1 LTIPSEFVINSIS
14 QSAVISQP
22 EERRYRSRWH
32 VSSRPEPG
40 RRPRG
45 PAAMMSAPQPRALE
59 RREPDERPCHDA
71 RLLTDGGNE
80 AEIRL
85 DGVRYVLRIT
95 RQGKLILT
103 K

>member
-1 LTIPSEFVINSIS
+1 MHPDSPPALREKPAPT
-14 QSAVISQP
+14 
-22 EERRYRSRWH
+22 
-32 VSSRPEPG
+32 PG
-40 RRPRG
+40 RAAPASQRP
-45 PAAMMSAPQPRALE
+45 
-59 RREPDERPCHDA
+59 DRPHHDA
-71 RLLTDGGNE
+71 RSLTAGGVE

>member
-1 LTIPSEFVINSIS
+1 MYHVRSSETRRATPMERDPQYADGLMPS
-14 QSAVISQP
+14 
-22 EERRYRSRWH
+22 RR
-32 VSSRPEPG
+32 
-40 RRPRG
+40 
-45 PAAMMSAPQPRALE
+45 AMVLQTPP
-59 RREPDERPCHDA
+59 PVHDA

-85 DGVRYVLRIT
+85 DGMRYVLRIT

>member
-1 LTIPSEFVINSIS
+1 MI
-14 QSAVISQP
+14 AAGP
-22 EERRYRSRWH
+22 E
-32 VSSRPEPG
+32 RPV
-40 RRPRG
+40 PR
-45 PAAMMSAPQPRALE
+45 
-59 RREPDERPCHDA
+59 RREAADAPPAHDA
-71 RLLTDGGNE
+71 RQLTGGGAE

>member
-1 LTIPSEFVINSIS
+1 MR
-14 QSAVISQP
+14 Q
-22 EERRYRSRWH
+22 
-32 VSSRPEPG
+32 
-40 RRPRG
+40 
-45 PAAMMSAPQPRALE
+45 APP
-59 RREPDERPCHDA
+59 PVHDA
-71 RLLTDGGNE
+71 RLLTGGGNE

>member
-1 LTIPSEFVINSIS
+1 MYHVRSSETRSAIPM
-14 QSAVISQP
+14 
-22 EERRYRSRWH
+22 RRDRNDID
-32 VSSRPEPG
+32 G
-40 RRPRG
+40 L
-45 PAAMMSAPQPRALE
+45 PQPQ
-59 RREPDERPCHDA
+59 RREPVRQVPPPVHDA
-71 RLLTDGGNE
+71 RLLTGGGNE

>member
-1 LTIPSEFVINSIS
+1 VI
-14 QSAVISQP
+14 VTEP
-22 EERRYRSRWH
+22 ER
-32 VSSRPEPG
+32 VV
-40 RRPRG
+40 PR
-45 PAAMMSAPQPRALE
+45 
-59 RREPDERPCHDA
+59 RREATEAPPAHDA
-71 RLLTDGGNE
+71 RELTRGGTE

>member
-1 LTIPSEFVINSIS
+1 MYHVRSSET
-14 QSAVISQP
+14 
-22 EERRYRSRWH
+22 RRATPMDSCDRSH
-32 VSSRPEPG
+32 IDGSMPHPEP
-40 RRPRG
+40 
-45 PAAMMSAPQPRALE
+45 
-59 RREPDERPCHDA
+59 RREPVRQAPPPVHDA

-85 DGVRYVLRIT
+85 DGMRYVLRIT

>member
-1 LTIPSEFVINSIS
+1 MYHVRSSETR
-14 QSAVISQP
+14 SATP
-22 EERRYRSRWH
+22 MDRDHRH
-32 VSSRPEPG
+32 ADGFLPPL
-40 RRPRG
+40 P
-45 PAAMMSAPQPRALE
+45 
-59 RREPDERPCHDA
+59 RREPARQSPPPVHDA

-85 DGVRYVLRIT
+85 DGMRYVLRIT

>member
-1 LTIPSEFVINSIS
+1 MYHVRSSETRRATPMASDRNHFDSI
-14 QSAVISQP
+14 V
-22 EERRYRSRWH
+22 
-32 VSSRPEPG
+32 
-40 RRPRG
+40 
-45 PAAMMSAPQPRALE
+45 PQPP
-59 RREPDERPCHDA
+59 REPVRQAPPPDHDA
-71 RLLTDGGNE
+71 RILTGGGNE

>member
-1 LTIPSEFVINSIS
+1 MHSHSPPPLHQNGAP
-14 QSAVISQP
+14 AG
-22 EERRYRSRWH
+22 SRN
-32 VSSRPEPG
+32 VSGGGHPAPPRPD
-40 RRPRG
+40 RPH
-45 PAAMMSAPQPRALE
+45 
-59 RREPDERPCHDA
+59 HDA
-71 RLLTDGGNE
+71 RLLTAGGVE

>member
-1 LTIPSEFVINSIS
+1 MV
-14 QSAVISQP
+14 
-22 EERRYRSRWH
+22 
-32 VSSRPEPG
+32 RP
-40 RRPRG
+40 
-45 PAAMMSAPQPRALE
+45 APQH
-59 RREPDERPCHDA
+59 EPDERPGHDA
-71 RLLTDGGNE
+71 RALTAGGKE

>member
-1 LTIPSEFVINSIS
+1 M
-14 QSAVISQP
+14 QP
-22 EERRYRSRWH
+22 ERHPERL
-32 VSSRPEPG
+32 
-40 RRPRG
+40 
-45 PAAMMSAPQPRALE
+45 SA
-59 RREPDERPCHDA
+59 RREPPPRPVLLAASRLARPADERPVHDA
-71 RLLTDGGNE
+71 RSLTAGGNE

>member
-1 LTIPSEFVINSIS
+1 MACCPTARPKGSPRAASCPPAPPSSI
-14 QSAVISQP
+14 AAP
-22 EERRYRSRWH
+22 
-32 VSSRPEPG
+32 
-40 RRPRG
+40 RPRD
-45 PAAMMSAPQPRALE
+45 A
-59 RREPDERPCHDA
+59 DERPLHDA
-71 RLLTDGGNE
+71 RLLTEGGNE

>member
-1 LTIPSEFVINSIS
+1 MHPESPRANLAAF
-14 QSAVISQP
+14 AARRQP
-22 EERRYRSRWH
+22 AQR
-32 VSSRPEPG
+32 G
-40 RRPRG
+40 G
-45 PAAMMSAPQPRALE
+45 PASEPRWPEHPELP
-59 RREPDERPCHDA
+59 RHDA
-71 RLLTDGGNE
+71 RLLTRGGVE